1 MQEIWTYIES
11 WLYANAPKVLHTL
24 QPGASDT
31 QIKAAEDFL
40 SIQFPAEV
48 KASYRIHNGQSG
60 YDYGFLEGREFLS
73 LERMQEEWEVWK
85 ELLDGGEFE
94 EFESSPDVGIRSDWW
109 SAQWI
114 PLIYDGAGNHDC
126 LDLNPGEG
134 GKRGQIITMW
144 HDEPER
150 QIVAPSFRAWLEQY
164 AKGLESGQFVFSE
177 EDKGIFNV
185 DYM

>member
-11 WLYANAPKVLHTL
+11 WLYANAPKILDTL

-48 KASYRIHNGQSG
+48 KASYRIHNGQSD
-60 YDYGFLEGREFLS
+60 YSYGFLEGKEFLS
-73 LERMQEEWEVWK
+73 LEHMQEEWAVWK

-94 EFESSPDVGIRSDWW
+94 GVESSPDAGIRSDWW
-109 SAQWI
+109 SPQWI
-114 PLIYDGAGNHDC
+114 PLTYDGTGNHDC

-144 HDEPER
+144 HDERER
-150 QIVAPSFRAWLEQY
+150 QIVAPSFREWLEQY
-164 AKGLESGQFVFSE
+164 AEGLKLGQFVFSE
-177 EDKGIFNV
+177 EHGGIVNV